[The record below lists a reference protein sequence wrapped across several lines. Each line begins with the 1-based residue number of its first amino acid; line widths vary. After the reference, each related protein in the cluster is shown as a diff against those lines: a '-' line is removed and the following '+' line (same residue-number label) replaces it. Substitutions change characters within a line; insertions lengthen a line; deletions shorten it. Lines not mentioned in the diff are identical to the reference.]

1 MQICWEIQLY
11 FLMPKKRANCDVF
24 VRFNLL
30 YLMTILF
37 LTFNKEK
44 KNWFNLNKIR
54 GKPLVLDKIIT
65 DASKN

>member
-1 MQICWEIQLY
+1 
-11 FLMPKKRANCDVF
+11 
-24 VRFNLL
+24 
-30 YLMTILF
+30 MTILF

-65 DASKN
+65 DVSKN